1 MKLNTLP
8 KVFQNK
14 YFLYVVALVS
24 FGNVLGYLAKE
35 QYNALSFFLA
45 IGLLSSYFSKN
56 MSLVLLISVISTAF
70 VSSQKVVEGQTNMG
84 DKKTMNTV
92 INAGAKKQESD
103 SQQESKSQNKESPAS
118 DAKKEPKPDGKGNP
132 NEAQVESAERK
143 LDAAKNTADAG
154 KMCYKKEGDKWI
166 KDGEGPVEESKCE
179 GDKVWGNESFSCHKW
194 ENDKWNKVEGKVQ
207 DDCKEKGL
215 RWCPSNQCG
224 EGPQAFTNMKPKNAV
239 AAASRE
245 QRVDGVDESVGDRI
259 DYTQT
264 VQQAYGN
271 LQQMLGTDGMKGL
284 ASETKK
290 LVAQQK
296 ELVDSLG
303 QMAPV
308 LNSAKSTL
316 DSLNL
321 PDMKGITNILSTLK
335 SSK

>member
-1 MKLNTLP
+1 MKFNTLP

-14 YFLYVVALVS
+14 YFLYVVALVAL
-24 FGNVLGYLAKE
+24 GNVLGYLAKE

-56 MSLVLLISVISTAF
+56 MAIVLLISVISTAF

-84 DKKTMNTV
+84 EKTMTDAIETAV
-92 INAGAKKQESD
+92 KQE
-103 SQQESKSQNKESPAS
+103 ESKVKNKESPAS
-118 DAKKEPKPDGKGNP
+118 DAKVPKAKKEPKPDGEGNP
-132 NEAQVESAERK
+132 NDAAVESAERK
-143 LDAAKNTADAG
+143 VDAVKKTADAG

-166 KDGEGPVEESKCE
+166 KHGDGPVEESKCTGE
-179 GDKVWGNESFSCHKW
+179 DKVWGNDSFSCHKW
-194 ENDKWNKVEGKVQ
+194 EDDKWSKVEGKVQ
-207 DDCKEKGL
+207 DDCKGKGL
-215 RWCPSNQCG
+215 RWCPANQCG
-224 EGPQAFTNMKPKNAV
+224 EGPQAFTNMKSKNAV

-259 DYTQT
+259 DYAQT

-335 SSK
+335 ASK